1 MFIIQKQE
9 STNKTLRLPDDL
21 IEQLEEIATFENI
34 SFNQLV
40 VQCCEYAIN
49 HLPRKNNSMKIT
61 STEDFRQKK
70 KLYRTAFLKYMA
82 ENSNSSPQSA
92 SQTFTDG
99 IYASQPRNAALN
111 VDFYTLLKG
120 DISIEDYQ
128 KALEVYFAK
137 TGRTTAFNLRG
148 YIDSF
153 KKVQEFI
160 KQAEYI

>member
-9 STNKTLRLPDDL
+9 STNKTLRLPDEL
-21 IEQLEEIATFENI
+21 IERLEEIAAFENI

-49 HLPRKNNSMKIT
+49 NLPRKNQTMKIM
-61 STEDFRQKK
+61 SAEDFRQKK

-99 IYASQPRNAALN
+99 IYASQPRHAALN
-111 VDFYTLLKG
+111 VDFYKLLKG
-120 DISIEDYQ
+120 EISIEDYQ
-128 KALEVYFAK
+128 KALEAYFAK
-137 TGRTTAFNLRG
+137 TGRTAAFNLRG

-153 KKVQEFI
+153 KKVQEFFN
-160 KQAEYI
+160 QTEYI

>member
-9 STNKTLRLPDDL
+9 STNKTLRLPDEL
-21 IEQLEEIATFENI
+21 IERLEEIAAFENI

-49 HLPRKNNSMKIT
+49 NLPRKNKTIKIT

-99 IYASQPRNAALN
+99 IYSSQPRHEAMN
-111 VDFYTLLKG
+111 VDFYKLLKG
-120 DISIEDYQ
+120 EISIEDYQ
-128 KALEVYFAK
+128 KALELYFAK
-137 TGRTTAFNLRG
+137 TGRTAAFNLRG

-153 KKVQEFI
+153 KKVQEFF